1 MTALNL
7 AIMETIDREYTDHPY
22 YGSRRIQEVL
32 RRAGYSV
39 SRGKVVRLMRK
50 MGIRAIYQTPRTT
63 IPAKENKTYPYLLK
77 GLTIDHP
84 NQVWSADITY
94 VPMEHGF
101 MYLFAII
108 DWFSRKIVAWSL
120 SNTLDTSFCVE
131 AVKEAVAKYGAPE
144 ILNTDQGCQFTSA
157 EFTGLVESYGIR
169 VSMDGRNRWR
179 DNVIIERFWRTI
191 KYECLYLNKYDNPKS
206 LYAGIANWMQFYNE
220 DRPHQSLANKAPN
233 AMFAA

>member
-1 MTALNL
+1 
-7 AIMETIDREYTDHPY
+7 
-22 YGSRRIQEVL
+22 
-32 RRAGYSV
+32 
-39 SRGKVVRLMRK
+39 MRK
-50 MGIRAIYQTPRTT
+50 MGIHALYQTPRTT
-63 IPAKENKTYPYLLK
+63 IPLKENKTYPYLLK

-108 DWFSRKIVAWSL
+108 DWFSRKIVSWSL
-120 SNTLDTSFCVE
+120 SNTLDTGFCLEALRE
-131 AVKEAVAKYGAPE
+131 AVDRYGAPE

-191 KYECLYLNKYDNPKS
+191 KYECIYLNKYEDPKA
-206 LYAGIANWMQFYNE
+206 LYEGIAKWMEFYNKE
-220 DRPHQSLANKAPN
+220 RPHQSLGNKTPDEV
-233 AMFAA
+233 FRL